1 MDGFKHRYLDARQ
14 AARVVDRAYDR
25 VGRNRTND
33 PLGHDEI
40 VNAPSLKYSSP
51 WPWALALGVSLSM
64 WAGLVWLVRLF
75 V

>member
-33 PLGHDEI
+33 GLRHNDI
-40 VNAPSLKYSSP
+40 VNASGLRYSSP
-51 WPWALALGVSLSM
+51 WPWALALGISLSM
-64 WAGLVWLVRLF
+64 WAGLIWLVRLF
-75 V
+75 A